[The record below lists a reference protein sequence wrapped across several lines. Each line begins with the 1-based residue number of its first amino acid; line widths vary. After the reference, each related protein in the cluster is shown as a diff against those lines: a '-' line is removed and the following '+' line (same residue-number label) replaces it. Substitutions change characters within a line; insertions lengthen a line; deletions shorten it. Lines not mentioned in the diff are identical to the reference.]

1 MSFVSISDHFHPWI
15 ARQGHSP
22 FVWSVLGGIAAS
34 TERIEV
40 MTGVTCPLIRIQLPL
55 PRHFEQAISD
65 VTEEDVADQVICGPD
80 PERHVQAIREYVD
93 AGFDH
98 VYLHQVGPD
107 QEGFFRFFRDELR
120 PLLSD
125 AAIAA

>member
-1 MSFVSISDHFHPWI
+1 M
-15 ARQGHSP
+15 
-22 FVWSVLGGIAAS
+22 WSVLGGIAAS